1 MPRATRFFRISAS
14 FLLFVAAGCTMNA
27 DEKRM
32 SEWLA
37 HPNEFGERP
46 VEINE
51 IHREL
56 TEWPLEDGKVEIVL
70 HRYRMKDGHVGVGM
84 TGPITWTFLGDGVLD
99 GLSTDEMKRAFAG
112 WYVSFL
118 AVQQHTGESE
128 QIEARRRELTAKLK
142 ADNPNVM
149 EVTEF
154 QPVGNL
160 LFYAYREKRGS
171 EEVVVATD
179 REFPRE
185 YAADSR
191 FLRLPVLYNYIG
203 SLFFEG
209 RL

>member
-1 MPRATRFFRISAS
+1 
-14 FLLFVAAGCTMNA
+14 MNA
-27 DEKRM
+27 DETRM

-37 HPNEFGERP
+37 HPNEFGEP
-46 VEINE
+46 PLEIHE

-70 HRYRMKDGHVGVGM
+70 YRYRMADGYVGVGM
-84 TGPITWTFLGDGVLD
+84 TGPITWSFLGEDVLD
-99 GLSTDEMKRAFAG
+99 GLSTDEIKRAYAG

-128 QIEARRRELTAKLK
+128 QIVARRQELSAQL
-142 ADNPNVM
+142 AASNPNFV

-154 QPVGNL
+154 QPIGNL

-171 EEVVVATD
+171 AEVVIATD
-179 REFPRE
+179 RELPRE
-185 YAADSR
+185 YPAGSK
-191 FLRLPVLYNYIG
+191 FLKLPVLYNYNG